1 MILEKNNLKFQE
13 WNKFYMELI
22 VLYVHPKIAIMFD
35 HSRLGLENKFFPNK
49 LTQSLT
55 TLILILLFQINAD
68 NAYIHD

>member
-1 MILEKNNLKFQE
+1 
-13 WNKFYMELI
+13 
-22 VLYVHPKIAIMFD
+22 MFD

-55 TLILILLFQINAD
+55 TLILILFFQINAD